1 MNQDAS
7 TGNLSTITPRSR
19 HVRDFIV
26 DFLAGSAGGT
36 ACVYCGQ
43 PLDTIKVKMQAF
55 PGFYRGGLDC
65 FKQILKSEGLN
76 GLYKGSVP
84 ALVCNVAENSVLF
97 VALGFSKKFVA
108 SVSNTDYKK
117 LSTLQMASAGSI
129 ASIFSAMVVCPN
141 ELIKCRMQALTEMA
155 ASGKIVN
162 KSMGPWGIVRQIMR
176 ERGPSGFMTGITSTW
191 ARELPGYF
199 AFFYGYEL
207 TRDLLTPPGKTKN
220 DIGPL
225 GLMFAGG
232 TAGVFLWILVYPI
245 DAVKSQIQVLS
256 QTGKQYGFLK
266 TFRGV
271 VRTKGFFSLYSG
283 LLPCIIR
290 SYPANGALFLAYETT
305 QKLLENF

>member
-1 MNQDAS
+1 MSEDI
-7 TGNLSTITPRSR
+7 GNLPIATHSR

-43 PLDTIKVKMQAF
+43 PLDTIKVKMQTF
-55 PGFYRGGLDC
+55 PGFYRGGFDC
-65 FKQILKSEGLN
+65 FKQILRSEGLN

-97 VALGFSKKFVA
+97 VALGFSKKIVG
-108 SVSNTDYKK
+108 SITNTDYKK
-117 LSTLQMASAGSI
+117 LSNVQMACSGSI
-129 ASIFSAMVVCPN
+129 ASIFSAMVVCPT
-141 ELIKCRMQALTEMA
+141 ELIKCRMQALTEMEA
-155 ASGKIVN
+155 AGKIVN
-162 KSMGPWGIVRQIMR
+162 KSIGPWSIVRQIMR
-176 ERGPSGFMTGITSTW
+176 EKGPAGFMTGITSTW

-207 TRDLLTPPGKTKN
+207 TRQFLTPVGKTKD

-232 TAGVFLWILVYPI
+232 TAGVFLWVLIYPI
-245 DAVKSQIQVLS
+245 DAVKSKIQVLS
-256 QTGKQYGFLK
+256 LAGKQYGFLK

-271 VRTKGFFSLYSG
+271 LKTDGFISLYSG

-290 SYPANGALFLAYETT
+290 SYPANGALFLAYETM
-305 QKLLENF
+305 QKLLKDY